1 MANPYFNAS
10 YYLAN
15 NLDVLAA
22 GYTVET
28 AEQHYLNYGAA
39 EALAG
44 TNAARKP
51 APWFD
56 IQYYLTSN
64 PDLLDAG
71 IGADTAFWH
80 FTTYGQFE
88 QRSPAD
94 GLTVTDAKL
103 KAYADAN
110 EDLREAF
117 GITDTANL
125 TEAQEK
131 ALTSHFYQYGY
142 SEDRPGSP
150 FESDDNPGQTFT
162 LTAGVDN
169 RTGTS
174 GDDIFDGSVNAAGNA
189 TFQAFDVLNGGGGT
203 DKLIAQNIN
212 SLSTTASTLQSIEQL
227 EFYNTVANANINL
240 TATTG
245 VESILL
251 SSSAGNATVSGINAG
266 IETLAVTGNPTAG
279 AADTST
285 FTVQNAAV
293 SGAEDSVQLV
303 VNGVGDTGAN
313 DNIVIQPT
321 SGANGFETINVVA
334 EGTGSFVTLN
344 DGAATSLSTVNI
356 DADVALTVSLTPNTV
371 RTVDASESSAAVNV
385 TVASGNVAVTGGAG
399 NDTINVAGVYSNTQ
413 TKVDGGAGRD
423 TLRLNSAEAAQATS
437 QTARITNIETLTIN
451 NQLANNINLA
461 NWGATGVV
469 LTTANSNGTI
479 TYTEGTGTLDLGTT
493 DQTTASATIS
503 ATGSLTGTADILNV
517 TLGNATTANTNGG
530 TIAAT
535 NIETINVTALGG
547 AGGAQGISM
556 APLAG
561 TTVNFLGSFGG
572 SYGTVTAST
581 IKADALTLTGATAA
595 GVTLTAG
602 SASSITGS
610 GGIDNITG
618 SAAADVING
627 GAGND
632 IIIGGGGNDVINGGA
647 GADVIGLVAAAGS
660 VAVGTAATVVTS
672 AADSFIGTGLSL
684 TNADTIRIDDVAAAG
699 TYTITINT
707 GVAAT
712 SIASAAT
719 VNLGTTTVTA
729 NGFLIGAGAT
739 TGLTADAVLYQD
751 TNGNGIIEAGE
762 FAVNLDYDAAGGDTF
777 AITIVGGAAV
787 VTATFVA

>member
-1 MANPYFNAS
+1 M
-10 YYLAN
+10 
-15 NLDVLAA
+15 
-22 GYTVET
+22 
-28 AEQHYLNYGAA
+28 
-39 EALAG
+39 
-44 TNAARKP
+44 
-51 APWFD
+51 
-56 IQYYLTSN
+56 
-64 PDLLDAG
+64 
-71 IGADTAFWH
+71 
-80 FTTYGQFE
+80 
-88 QRSPAD
+88 
-94 GLTVTDAKL
+94 
-103 KAYADAN
+103 
-110 EDLREAF
+110 
-117 GITDTANL
+117 
-125 TEAQEK
+125 
-131 ALTSHFYQYGY
+131 
-142 SEDRPGSP
+142 
-150 FESDDNPGQTFT
+150 
-162 LTAGVDN
+162 DN

-437 QTARITNIETLTIN
+437 QTARITNIETLTIAD
-451 NQLANNINLA
+451 QLANNINLA
-461 NWGATGVV
+461 NWGAAGVV
-469 LTTANSNGTI
+469 LTTAASAGTI
-479 TYTEGTGTLDLGTT
+479 TYAEGTGTLDLGTVN
-493 DQTTASATIS
+493 QGGATIT
-503 ATGSLTGTADILNV
+503 AVGSLTGNADVLDI
-517 TLGNATTANTNGG
+517 TLGTATVANTTGG
-530 TIAAT
+530 TVNTT
-535 NIETINVTALGG
+535 NFETVNITSLGG
-547 AGGAQGISM
+547 ASAMTGLAM
-556 APLAG
+556 APVAG
-561 TTVNFLGSFGG
+561 TTVNVLGNFGANLG
-572 SYGTVTAST
+572 NVAASN
-581 IKADALTLTGATAA
+581 IDASGLTLAGATAA
-595 GVTLTAG
+595 GLTVTATTA
-602 SASSITGS
+602 AKITGS
-610 GGIDNITG
+610 GGVDNITG
-618 SAAADVING
+618 SAQVDVIMG

-632 IIIGGGGNDVINGGA
+632 IIIGGGGNDVITGGA
-647 GADVIGLVAAAGS
+647 GADQIRVVADGS
-660 VAVGTAATVVTS
+660 TVANGTAVTLITS
-672 AADSFIGTGLSL
+672 AADSFVTSVATLAN
-684 TNADTIRIDDVAAAG
+684 TADTVFIEDVAAAAANN
-699 TYTITINT
+699 YTITLDT

-712 SIASAAT
+712 SIAAAT
-719 VNLGTTTVTA
+719 AVNLGTTTVTA
-729 NGFLIGAGAT
+729 NGFLLVNAAGSAT
-739 TGLTADAVLYQD
+739 AQATNAVLYQD

-762 FAVNLDYDAAGGDTF
+762 FATNIAYDAAVGNPDTYTV
-777 AITIVGGAAV
+777 TIVGGAAQIQVDYV
-787 VTATFVA
+787 V